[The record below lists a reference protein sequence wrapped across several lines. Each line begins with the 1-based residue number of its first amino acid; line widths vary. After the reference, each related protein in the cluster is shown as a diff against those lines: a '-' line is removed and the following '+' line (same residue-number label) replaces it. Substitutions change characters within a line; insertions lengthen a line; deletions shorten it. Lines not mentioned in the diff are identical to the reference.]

1 MSRYVNRSLADY
13 VPVSQYMGAFDFK
26 NLENRLDSVVDAVG
40 NIQSSDFAIQDG
52 YFIKTRKSNGKT
64 LTTKKKLG

>member
-26 NLENRLDSVVDAVG
+26 NLENRAALRGVAVG
-40 NIQSSDFAIQDG
+40 TIGTLVACMI
-52 YFIKTRKSNGKT
+52 YKKVKGK
-64 LTTKKKLG
+64 